1 MTQAP
6 QPFRTASPRAAIW
19 ILEPDPSLG
28 QAFEQHCRDAGWR
41 ATRFASTA
49 AFEMALAEDTPDL
62 LLLNR
67 SLTEHSGLQEL
78 QQLRQG
84 GHHFAILM
92 LAGPSSPAAR
102 AQGLELGADDYLST
116 PFLQRELMLRIEH
129 LLNCSRGQV
138 MAQVPMGHGYQLGKV
153 HFDPDNRLLVGPQ
166 GQSQSLSRGDV
177 VLLLALCRA
186 PGAALNRAFL
196 ARTSGS
202 LVDANH
208 SRSLDVRI
216 SKLRRLLSL
225 VGSGDALI
233 ACVRGQGYR
242 LTVPAVPAAS
252 HGQTTPMQA
261 PRSP

>member
-1 MTQAP
+1 MAETP
-6 QPFRTASPRAAIW
+6 QPFRTASPGAAIW

-28 QAFEQHCRDAGWR
+28 QVFEQHCRHAGWQ

-67 SLTEHSGLQEL
+67 SLAEQSGLQEL
-78 QQLRQG
+78 RELRQS
-84 GHHFAILM
+84 GHRFAILM
-92 LAGPSSPAAR
+92 LAGPSSPAVR

-116 PFLQRELMLRIEH
+116 PFLNRELVLRIEH
-129 LLNCSRGQV
+129 LLNCSRGQ
-138 MAQVPMGHGYQLGKV
+138 MMGQAPVSHGYQLGEI
-153 HFDPDNRLLVGPQ
+153 HFDPDNRMLYGPQ
-166 GQSQSLSRGDV
+166 GQSQPLSRGDV

-186 PGAALNRAFL
+186 SGATLNRAFL
-196 ARTSGS
+196 ARISGS

-216 SKLRRLLSL
+216 SKLRRLLSQ
-225 VGSGDALI
+225 VAGCDRLI

-242 LTVPAVPAAS
+242 LTLPAIPKVS
-252 HGQTTPMQA
+252 NSQTPPFQTPKT
-261 PRSP
+261 P